1 MVLGADAVGE
11 GLPRATHSQKM
22 HIHATCV
29 AHLCIVCVSSPSDI
43 KLELLFL
50 GIIRA
55 QTLYLS
61 TRPTR
66 HHTHIQQNLVI

>member
-1 MVLGADAVGE
+1 MVLGATAVGE
-11 GLPRATHSQKM
+11 RQPRATHSQKNM
-22 HIHATCV
+22 HMHATCV

-55 QTLYLS
+55 QTHCIC
-61 TRPTR
+61 RPDLLAT
-66 HHTHIQQNLVI
+66 TLTYNKT